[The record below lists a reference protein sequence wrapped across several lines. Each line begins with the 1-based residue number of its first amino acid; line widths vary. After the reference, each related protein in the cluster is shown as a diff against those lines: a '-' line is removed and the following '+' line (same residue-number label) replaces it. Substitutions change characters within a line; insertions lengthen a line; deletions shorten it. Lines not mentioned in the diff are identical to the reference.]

1 MIFVHRF
8 EAILDGFHIIKEIHV
23 LVKATEDIGAQSW
36 SKTHT
41 FVISRHQK
49 IKNLSLYI
57 FLIIF
62 KTNLPYD
69 IDRIFLN

>member
-1 MIFVHRF
+1 M
-8 EAILDGFHIIKEIHV
+8 GFTLSKKIPVI
-23 LVKATEDIGAQSW
+23 VKATEDIGAQSW
-36 SKTHT
+36 SKTHI

-49 IKNLSLYI
+49 IKNLSVYI

-69 IDRIFLN
+69 IDRIFLNQYLNSNTA